1 MSIFQNNLTELAW
14 THDLD
19 NIFKY
24 FDNYFNIIND
34 YKSEKIQEQLSL
46 LSENESQN

>member
-14 THDLD
+14 THNLE

-24 FDNYFNIIND
+24 FDNYFQII
-34 YKSEKIQEQLSL
+34 
-46 LSENESQN
+46 